1 MSVDAVRTAQPV
13 FKMSRTTGSV
23 TRQKFLKWAVKQWP
37 VIKED
42 LHAESRAQIAEILEE
57 EAKVHKWE
65 EEHVVGRTY
74 HAAGSAVI
82 YYRHG
87 HYALLEGPAKE
98 VGCYGFTTVEGK
110 TYFPSL
116 ENWCAWLG
124 SSATITY

>member
-1 MSVDAVRTAQPV
+1 
-13 FKMSRTTGSV
+13 MSRTTGSV

-37 VIKED
+37 VIKDD
-42 LHAESRAQIAEILEE
+42 LRTESRVHIAEILEE
-57 EAKVHKWE
+57 ESRVRKWD

-74 HAAGSAVI
+74 HAAGSTVI

-87 HYALLEGPAKE
+87 HYALLEGPTKE
-98 VGCYGFTTVEGK
+98 LGGHGFTTVEGK

-124 SSATITY
+124 VSAAVVTF